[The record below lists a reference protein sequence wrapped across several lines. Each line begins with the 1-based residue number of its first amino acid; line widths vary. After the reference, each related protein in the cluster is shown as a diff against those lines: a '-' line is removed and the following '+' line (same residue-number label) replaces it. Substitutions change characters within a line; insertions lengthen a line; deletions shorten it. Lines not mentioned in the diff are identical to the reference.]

1 MFDGDNSYTELYC
14 SYRICCKFDMIC
26 YKNLSAITVND
37 NVTQTLILIT
47 VTEYITSK

>member
-14 SYRICCKFDMIC
+14 SYRICCKFDIC

-37 NVTQTLILIT
+37 NVTQTLIIT